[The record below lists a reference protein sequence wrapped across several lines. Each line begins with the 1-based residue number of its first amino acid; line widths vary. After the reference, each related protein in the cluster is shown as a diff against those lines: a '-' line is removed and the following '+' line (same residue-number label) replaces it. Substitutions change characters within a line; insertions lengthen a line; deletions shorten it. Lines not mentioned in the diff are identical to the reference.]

1 MRNRDRMDIISLIL
15 EAANVGSGG
24 GATKTK
30 IMYNAFLSHNQL
42 KGYLT
47 TLTENHLL
55 RYDSLSQKFK
65 TTEKGLRFLK
75 TYNQMDEIIKA
86 RHHNSRLRSEKE

>member
-1 MRNRDRMDIISLIL
+1 MRNRDRMDIISRIL
-15 EAANVGSGG
+15 DTAANSGSG

-30 IMYNAFLSHNQL
+30 MIYNAFLSYAQL

-47 TLTENHLL
+47 TLIDNHLL

-75 TYNQMDEIIKA
+75 AYNQMDEIMKA
-86 RHHNSRLRSEKE
+86 PQQQQF

>member
-1 MRNRDRMDIISLIL
+1 MRNRDRMDIISQIL
-15 EAANVGSGG
+15 ETANGVS

-30 IMYNAFLSHNQL
+30 IMYNAFLGYSQL
-42 KGYLT
+42 KEYLT

-55 RYDSLSQKFK
+55 HYDFLSRTFK

-75 TYNQMDEIIKA
+75 TYNQIDEMMKA
-86 RHHNSRLRSEKE
+86 PQF